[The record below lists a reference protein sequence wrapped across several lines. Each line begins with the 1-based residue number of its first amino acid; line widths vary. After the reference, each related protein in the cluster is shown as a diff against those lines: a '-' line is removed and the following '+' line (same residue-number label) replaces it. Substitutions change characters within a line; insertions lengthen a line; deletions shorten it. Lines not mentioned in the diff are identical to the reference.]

1 MMKYKVLN
9 VVGGLAICG
18 FATGFTRVGT
28 VGYIWQV
35 LILMLLVIATS
46 ICWVFIGWLT
56 GTLLT
61 SYYAVEETNGDVK
74 YLAVDYLYLFGQM
87 PKAGI
92 REPTDITDQP
102 KGVAMRILYSDP
114 VEISLDDIPGIE
126 KEAIKNEME
135 Q

>member
-1 MMKYKVLN
+1 MKYKVLN
-9 VVGGLAICG
+9 LLGGLAICG

-28 VGYIWQV
+28 MGYIWQV

-46 ICWVFIGWLT
+46 LGWLLIGWLT

-61 SYYAVEETNGDVK
+61 SYYAVEDTNGDVK

-87 PKAGI
+87 PKSGV

-102 KGVAMRILYSDP
+102 KGVAMRIVYSDP
-114 VEISLDDIPGIE
+114 IEISLDEIPGIE
-126 KEAIKNEME
+126 KEALKKEMG

>member
-1 MMKYKVLN
+1 MKYKVLN

>member
-1 MMKYKVLN
+1 MKYKVLN
-9 VVGGLAICG
+9 ILAGIAVCG
-18 FATGFTRVGT
+18 FTIGFTRVGT
-28 VGYIWQV
+28 MGYIWQV
-35 LILMLLVIATS
+35 LILMLLVTATS

-61 SYYAVEETNGDVK
+61 SYYAVEDTNGDVK
-74 YLAVDYLYLFGQM
+74 YFEIDYLYLFGQM

-102 KGVAMRILYSDP
+102 KGVAMRIVYSAP
-114 VEISLDDIPGIE
+114 VEIELDDIPGIE
-126 KEAIKNEME
+126 KDALKNEME

>member
-1 MMKYKVLN
+1 MKYKVLN

-28 VGYIWQV
+28 MGYIWQV

-46 ICWVFIGWLT
+46 IGWVFIGWLT

-102 KGVAMRILYSDP
+102 KGVAMRIVYSDP
-114 VEISLDDIPGIE
+114 IEISLDEIPGIE
-126 KEAIKNEME
+126 KESLKKEMG

>member
-1 MMKYKVLN
+1 MKYKVLN
-9 VVGGLAICG
+9 VLAGLTVCG
-18 FATGFTRVGT
+18 FTIGFTRVGT
-28 VGYIWQV
+28 MGYIWQV

-46 ICWVFIGWLT
+46 LGWLLIGWIT
-56 GTLLT
+56 GALLT

-87 PKAGI
+87 PKAGV

-114 VEISLDDIPGIE
+114 IEVSLDDIPGIE
-126 KEAIKNEME
+126 KEALKNEME

>member
-1 MMKYKVLN
+1 MEYKVLN
-9 VVGGLAICG
+9 LVAGLAVCG
-18 FATGFTRVGT
+18 FTIGFTRVGT
-28 VGYIWQV
+28 MGYIWQV
-35 LILMLLVIATS
+35 LILMLLVTATS

-61 SYYAVEETNGDVK
+61 SYYAVEDTNGDVK
-74 YLAVDYLYLFGQM
+74 YFEVDYLYLFGQM
-87 PKAGI
+87 PKAGV

-102 KGVAMRILYSDP
+102 KGVAMRILCSDP

-126 KEAIKNEME
+126 KDALKNEME

>member
-1 MMKYKVLN
+1 MRYKLLN

-28 VGYIWQV
+28 MGYIWQV
-35 LILMLLVIATS
+35 LILILLVIATS
-46 ICWVFIGWLT
+46 LGWLFIGWLT

-61 SYYAVEETNGDVK
+61 SYYAVEDTNGDVK

-102 KGVAMRILYSDP
+102 KGVAMRIVYSDP
-114 VEISLDDIPGIE
+114 IEISLDEIPGIE
-126 KEAIKNEME
+126 KEALKKEMG

>member
-1 MMKYKVLN
+1 MKYKVLN
-9 VVGGLAICG
+9 LVAGLAVCG
-18 FATGFTRVGT
+18 FTIGFTKVGT
-28 VGYIWQV
+28 MGYIWQV
-35 LILMLLVIATS
+35 LILMLLVTATS

-61 SYYAVEETNGDVK
+61 SYYAVEDTNGDVK
-74 YLAVDYLYLFGQM
+74 YFEVDYLYLFGQM
-87 PKAGI
+87 PKAGV

-126 KEAIKNEME
+126 KDALKNEME

>member
-1 MMKYKVLN
+1 MKYKVLN
-9 VVGGLAICG
+9 LLGGLAVCG
-18 FATGFTRVGT
+18 FTSGFTRVGT
-28 VGYIWQV
+28 MGYIWQV

-46 ICWVFIGWLT
+46 LGWLLIGWLT

-74 YLAVDYLYLFGQM
+74 YIAVDYLYLFGQM

-102 KGVAMRILYSDP
+102 KGVAMRILYTDP

-126 KEAIKNEME
+126 KDALKNEME

>member
-1 MMKYKVLN
+1 MKYKVLN

-28 VGYIWQV
+28 MGYIWQV

-46 ICWVFIGWLT
+46 LGWLFIGWLT

-74 YLAVDYLYLFGQM
+74 YFEVDYLYLFGQM

-102 KGVAMRILYSDP
+102 KGVAMRIIYTDP
-114 VEISLDDIPGIE
+114 IEVKLEDIPGIE
-126 KEAIKNEME
+126 KEALKKEMG

>member
-1 MMKYKVLN
+1 MKYKVLN
-9 VVGGLAICG
+9 LVAGLSVCG
-18 FATGFTRVGT
+18 FTIGFTKVGT
-28 VGYIWQV
+28 MGYIWQV

-46 ICWVFIGWLT
+46 LGWLLIGWIT
-56 GTLLT
+56 GALLT
-61 SYYAVEETNGDVK
+61 SYYAVEDTNGDVK

-102 KGVAMRILYSDP
+102 KGVAMRIVYSDP
-114 VEISLDDIPGIE
+114 IEISLDEIPGIE
-126 KEAIKNEME
+126 KEALKKEMG

>member
-1 MMKYKVLN
+1 MKYKLLN

-28 VGYIWQV
+28 MGYIWQV

-61 SYYAVEETNGDVK
+61 SYYAVEDTNGDVK

-102 KGVAMRILYSDP
+102 KGVAMRIVYSDP
-114 VEISLDDIPGIE
+114 IEISLDEIPGIE
-126 KEAIKNEME
+126 KEALKKEME

>member
-1 MMKYKVLN
+1 MKYKVLN

-28 VGYIWQV
+28 MGYIWQV

-46 ICWVFIGWLT
+46 LGWLFIGWLT

-61 SYYAVEETNGDVK
+61 SYYAVEDTNGDVK

-102 KGVAMRILYSDP
+102 KGVAMRIVYGDP
-114 VEISLDDIPGIE
+114 IEISLDEIPGIE
-126 KEAIKNEME
+126 KEALKKEMG

>member
-1 MMKYKVLN
+1 MKYKVLN
-9 VVGGLAICG
+9 VLAGLVVCG
-18 FATGFTRVGT
+18 FTTGFTRVGT
-28 VGYIWQV
+28 MGYIWQI
-35 LILMLLVIATS
+35 LILMLLVTATS

-61 SYYAVEETNGDVK
+61 SYYAVEDTNGDVK
-74 YLAVDYLYLFGQM
+74 YFEVDYLYLFGQM
-87 PKAGI
+87 PKAGV

-126 KEAIKNEME
+126 KDALKNEME

>member
-1 MMKYKVLN
+1 MKYKVLN
-9 VVGGLAICG
+9 LVAGLAVCG
-18 FATGFTRVGT
+18 FTIGFTKVGT
-28 VGYIWQV
+28 MGYIWQV
-35 LILMLLVIATS
+35 LILMLLVTATS

-61 SYYAVEETNGDVK
+61 SYYAVEDTNGEVK
-74 YLAVDYLYLFGQM
+74 YFEVDYLYLFGQM

-102 KGVAMRILYSDP
+102 KGVAMRIVYSDP

-126 KEAIKNEME
+126 KDALKNEME

>member
-1 MMKYKVLN
+1 MKYKVLN
-9 VVGGLAICG
+9 VLGWLAVCG
-18 FATGFTRVGT
+18 FTISFTKVGT
-28 VGYIWQV
+28 MGYIWQV
-35 LILMLLVIATS
+35 LILMLLVTATS

-61 SYYAVEETNGDVK
+61 SYYAVEDTNGDVK
-74 YLAVDYLYLFGQM
+74 YFEVDYLYLFGQM
-87 PKAGI
+87 PKAGV

-126 KEAIKNEME
+126 KDALKKEME

>member
-1 MMKYKVLN
+1 MRYKLLN

-28 VGYIWQV
+28 MGYIWQV

-46 ICWVFIGWLT
+46 LGWLFIGWLT

-61 SYYAVEETNGDVK
+61 SYYAVEDTNGDVK

-102 KGVAMRILYSDP
+102 KGVAMRIVYGDP
-114 VEISLDDIPGIE
+114 IEISLDEIPGIE
-126 KEAIKNEME
+126 KEALKKEMG

>member
-1 MMKYKVLN
+1 MKYKVLN
-9 VVGGLAICG
+9 VLGGLAICG

-28 VGYIWQV
+28 MGYIWQV

-46 ICWVFIGWLT
+46 LGWLLIGWLT

-102 KGVAMRILYSDP
+102 KDVAMRIVYSDP
-114 VEISLDDIPGIE
+114 IEISLDEIPGIE
-126 KEAIKNEME
+126 KEALKKEMG

>member
-1 MMKYKVLN
+1 MKYKVLN
-9 VVGGLAICG
+9 LVAGLAVCG
-18 FATGFTRVGT
+18 FTIGFTKVGT
-28 VGYIWQV
+28 MGYIWQV
-35 LILMLLVIATS
+35 LILMLLVTATS

-61 SYYAVEETNGDVK
+61 SYYAVEDTNGDVK
-74 YLAVDYLYLFGQM
+74 YFEVDYLYLFGQM
-87 PKAGI
+87 PKAGV

-102 KGVAMRILYSDP
+102 KGVAMRILYTDP

-126 KEAIKNEME
+126 KDALKNEMG

>member
-1 MMKYKVLN
+1 MKYKVLN
-9 VVGGLAICG
+9 VLGGLAICG

-28 VGYIWQV
+28 MGYIWQV

-61 SYYAVEETNGDVK
+61 SYYAVEDINGDVK
-74 YLAVDYLYLFGQM
+74 YFEVDYLYLFGQM

-102 KGVAMRILYSDP
+102 KGVAMRIIYTDP
-114 VEISLDDIPGIE
+114 IEVKLEDIPGIE
-126 KEAIKNEME
+126 KEALKKEMG

>member
-1 MMKYKVLN
+1 MKYKVLN
-9 VVGGLAICG
+9 VVGGLTICG

-28 VGYIWQV
+28 MGYIWQV

-46 ICWVFIGWLT
+46 LGWLFIGWLT

-61 SYYAVEETNGDVK
+61 SYYAVEDTNGDVK

-102 KGVAMRILYSDP
+102 KGVAMRIVYSDP
-114 VEISLDDIPGIE
+114 IEISLDEIPGIE
-126 KEAIKNEME
+126 KEALKKEMG

>member
-1 MMKYKVLN
+1 MKYKVLN
-9 VVGGLAICG
+9 VLAGIVVCG
-18 FATGFTRVGT
+18 FTIGFTRVGT
-28 VGYIWQV
+28 MGYIWQV

-46 ICWVFIGWLT
+46 LGWLLIGWLT

-61 SYYAVEETNGDVK
+61 SYYALEDTNGDVK
-74 YLAVDYLYLFGQM
+74 YFEVDYLYLFGQM

-102 KGVAMRILYSDP
+102 KGVAMRIVYSDP
-114 VEISLDDIPGIE
+114 IEISLDEIPGIE
-126 KEAIKNEME
+126 KEALKKEME

>member
-1 MMKYKVLN
+1 MKYKVLN

-18 FATGFTRVGT
+18 FTAGFTRVGT
-28 VGYIWQV
+28 MGYIWQV
-35 LILMLLVIATS
+35 LILTLLVIATS
-46 ICWVFIGWLT
+46 LSWLFIGWLT

-61 SYYAVEETNGDVK
+61 SYYAVEDTNGDVK
-74 YLAVDYLYLFGQM
+74 YFEVDYLYLFGQM

-102 KGVAMRILYSDP
+102 KGVAMRILYTDP

-126 KEAIKNEME
+126 KDALKNEME

>member
-1 MMKYKVLN
+1 MKYKVLN

-18 FATGFTRVGT
+18 FTIGFTKVGT
-28 VGYIWQV
+28 MGYIWQV

-46 ICWVFIGWLT
+46 LGWLLIGWIT

-61 SYYAVEETNGDVK
+61 SYYAVEDTNGDVK

-102 KGVAMRILYSDP
+102 KGVAMRIVYGDP
-114 VEISLDDIPGIE
+114 IEISLDEIPGIE
-126 KEAIKNEME
+126 KEALKKEMG

>member
-1 MMKYKVLN
+1 MKYKALN
-9 VVGGLAICG
+9 LVGGLAVCV
-18 FATGFTRVGT
+18 FTTGFTRVGT
-28 VGYIWQV
+28 MGYIWQV

-46 ICWVFIGWLT
+46 LGWLLIGWIT

-87 PKAGI
+87 PRSGV

-102 KGVAMRILYSDP
+102 KGVAMRIVYSDP
-114 VEISLDDIPGIE
+114 VEISLDEIPGIE
-126 KEAIKNEME
+126 KDALKNEME

>member
-1 MMKYKVLN
+1 MKYKVLN
-9 VVGGLAICG
+9 LVAGISVCG
-18 FATGFTRVGT
+18 FTIGFTRVGT
-28 VGYIWQV
+28 MGYIWQV
-35 LILMLLVIATS
+35 LILMLLVTATS

-61 SYYAVEETNGDVK
+61 SYYAVEDTNGEVK
-74 YLAVDYLYLFGQM
+74 YFEVDYLYLFGQM

-102 KGVAMRILYSDP
+102 KGVAMRIVYSDP

-126 KEAIKNEME
+126 KDALKNEME

>member
-1 MMKYKVLN
+1 MKYKVLN
-9 VVGGLAICG
+9 LVGGLAICG

-28 VGYIWQV
+28 MGYIWQV

-46 ICWVFIGWLT
+46 LGWLFIGWLT

-61 SYYAVEETNGDVK
+61 SYYAVEDTNGDVK

-102 KGVAMRILYSDP
+102 KGVAMRIVYGDP
-114 VEISLDDIPGIE
+114 IEISLDEIPGIE
-126 KEAIKNEME
+126 KEALKKEMG

>member
-1 MMKYKVLN
+1 MKYKVLN

-28 VGYIWQV
+28 MGYIWQV

-46 ICWVFIGWLT
+46 LGWLFIGWLT

-102 KGVAMRILYSDP
+102 KDVAMRIVYSDP
-114 VEISLDDIPGIE
+114 IEISLDEIPGIE
-126 KEAIKNEME
+126 KEALKKEMG

>member
-1 MMKYKVLN
+1 MKYKVLN
-9 VVGGLAICG
+9 ILAGIAVCG
-18 FATGFTRVGT
+18 FTIGFTRVGT
-28 VGYIWQV
+28 MGYIWQV

-46 ICWVFIGWLT
+46 LGWLLIGWLT

-61 SYYAVEETNGDVK
+61 SYYAVEDTNGDVK
-74 YLAVDYLYLFGQM
+74 YFEVDYLYLFGQM
-87 PKAGI
+87 PKAGV

-114 VEISLDDIPGIE
+114 IEVSLDDIPGIE
-126 KEAIKNEME
+126 KDALKNEME

>member
-1 MMKYKVLN
+1 MRYKLLN

-28 VGYIWQV
+28 MGYIWQV

-46 ICWVFIGWLT
+46 LGWLFIGWLT

-87 PKAGI
+87 PKAGL

-114 VEISLDDIPGIE
+114 IEISLDEIPGIE
-126 KEAIKNEME
+126 KEALKKEMG